1 MALMKEKG
9 KLVESAHNEG
19 FDLLY
24 RQEQNWQIFTPAF
37 LEIAFLLNNLHC
49 TVVYCRLLSFPGTPD
64 SLKASLGPLT
74 LTLALLTA
82 AIIVSALKNLIES
95 FGTQDPLIFL
105 KL

>member
-74 LTLALLTA
+74 LTLALLQLPLLFQLSK
-82 AIIVSALKNLIES
+82 ILLRALAPK
-95 FGTQDPLIFL
+95 TH
-105 KL
+105 